1 MASLV
6 RTEFRFTDYSEASIA
21 HLIQYGFTDQTSWL
35 AILFKEPT
43 RSVSSWRCQQMFLG
57 NPELPHLH
65 LHTSFAFFPPNV
77 QILCTLTPF
86 HPTGLYSQRSEIPP
100 PPFFL
105 QRFQTKKAKCCE
117 PNEKQE
123 VCQDC
128 KDGNNFHMC
137 ANVWLRAC
145 VCVCERESLYI
156 WNITRQTTL
165 WIQHLLIIKQ
175 GSSMKTSSC
184 NLLTSIDRTTT
195 KKSQ

>member
-100 PPFFL
+100 PPFF
-105 QRFQTKKAKCCE
+105 FAAIS
-117 PNEKQE
+117 
-123 VCQDC
+123 D
-128 KDGNNFHMC
+128 
-137 ANVWLRAC
+137 
-145 VCVCERESLYI
+145 
-156 WNITRQTTL
+156 
-165 WIQHLLIIKQ
+165 
-175 GSSMKTSSC
+175 
-184 NLLTSIDRTTT
+184 
-195 KKSQ
+195 KKSQMLWTKWETRSLPRLQRWKQFSHVCKCLVACMCVRLRERELVYLEYNKANHFMDSTSVDN